1 MEKDYKKELIK
12 LVEKAEVN
20 KGYHDYFKNKDLV
33 NNYFEIG
40 KLLIEAQGGEE
51 RAKYGNGLIKEWS
64 IELTEKYG
72 KGFSSSNLKRMRKFY
87 TIFNNEKISATV
99 SHQFSWSHF
108 VEFIKINLKAL
119 RCFFI
124 FKKIIYLIG
133 K

>member
-51 RAKYGNGLIKEWS
+51 RAKYGNGLIKEWN
-64 IELTEKYG
+64 IELTEKYD
-72 KGFSSSNLKRMRKFY
+72 KGYDASNLKDLDNFICVLK
-87 TIFNNEKISATV
+87 KVAHCAT
-99 SHQFSWSHF
+99 
-108 VEFIKINLKAL
+108 N
-119 RCFFI
+119 
-124 FKKIIYLIG
+124 
-133 K
+133 